1 MGQNAFVI
9 LGGTAYDLPVI
20 LRIYGEVSVL
30 GIVLNLVV
38 LPTVSVVLICG
49 LCCAGY
55 WICEYSIGRLLSD
68 SGGNSADV
76 L

>member
-9 LGGTAYDLPVI
+9 PGGTAYDPAGDSSDIRGGVSSGDRFESGCAPYGKCSAD
-20 LRIYGEVSVL
+20 LRAVL
-30 GIVLNLVV
+30 
-38 LPTVSVVLICG
+38 C
-49 LCCAGY
+49 GY